1 MIVLHIR
8 KFLDC
13 YIEFLFC
20 TIIVLVGKII
30 FQCVEI
36 SFHRSIIV
44 RISCFTHTLGDTK
57 FYAEFREL
65 FGGVLTALIRMYQ
78 KLTQINSRLRVDCS
92 CQRPLS
98 QVSCY
103 VSLCYACN
111 DTSIMKVYN
120 CAIITLA
127 TIGQK

>member
-1 MIVLHIR
+1 M
-8 KFLDC
+8 
-13 YIEFLFC
+13 
-20 TIIVLVGKII
+20 LVDKII

-57 FYAEFREL
+57 FFAEFREL
-65 FGGVLTALIRMYQ
+65 FGSVLAALIRMYQ
-78 KLTQINSRLRVDCS
+78 KLTQINFQLRVDCF

-120 CAIITLA
+120 RAIIIS
-127 TIGQK
+127 IGEYIELPEKPSQPEYFIVFLNKSISL